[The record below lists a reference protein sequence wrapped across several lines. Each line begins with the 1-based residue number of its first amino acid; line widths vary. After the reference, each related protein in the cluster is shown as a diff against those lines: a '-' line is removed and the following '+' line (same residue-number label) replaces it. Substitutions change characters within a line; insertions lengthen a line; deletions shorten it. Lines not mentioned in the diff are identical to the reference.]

1 MKNKIVEGTLRTNP
15 RGFGFVVCL
24 DKKTKDIFIPKS
36 EMKNAIDGDIVEVQ
50 IKNITSKGL
59 DGKILKI
66 LKREKTHLAGII
78 WAKTKK
84 KYHYEVYVPL
94 LGSDWSVIVKTDR
107 NLKHGDR
114 IIMEVIK
121 WEDKKENT
129 LSKMTQ
135 YLSHI
140 SDVSKDTEAA
150 IAEFNIE
157 QHFSKKMLKEAKSL
171 NVTNEDLEK
180 RKDLTNLTTITID
193 PIGAK
198 DFDDAASISKDEK
211 GNFHLAVHVT
221 DVAHFVKPDTH
232 LDKEAAKRSNS
243 TYFPDRVVPM
253 LPHELSSDLCSLK
266 ENEVR
271 LTVSVLM
278 TFNSSGDLQNYEI
291 ARSFIKSEKRFTYE
305 EAKEVLDSKESH
317 KYKKMLKDMVELCLL
332 LKKQRF
338 QRGSIDFALPDSR
351 IILDKD
357 KNPIRI
363 DVVQYDITHQ
373 LIEEF
378 MLKANEIVATHLSKK
393 GKNLIYRIHEEPNF
407 DDFKDFFEIARSLG
421 FKLPKSPT
429 NVDIQNL
436 FLEAKDSKYL
446 HLLSIAFIK
455 NLRLACYS
463 PDNIGHFGLALK
475 HYTHFTSPIRR
486 YTDLITQRIL
496 FDEEDKTINLNEIAQ
511 ICSEKE
517 RRSFKAESSLV
528 TLKKLRFLKKIL
540 KEDPNKKFVATVTKV
555 KPFGIYFELENYF
568 VDGFLH
574 VSELD
579 DDFYEYFEEALQL
592 VGTRSHKT
600 FSFAKKIKVKIVDI
614 DLIVLEI
621 NYKFVKR

>member
-1 MKNKIVEGTLRTNP
+1 MKNKIVQGTLRTNP

-36 EMKNAIDGDIVEVQ
+36 EMQNAIDGDIVEVE

-59 DGKILKI
+59 DGRILKI

-78 WAKTKK
+78 IAKTKK

-94 LGSDWSVIVKTDR
+94 LGTDWSVIVKTDR
-107 NLKHGDR
+107 KLKNGDR
-114 IIMEVIK
+114 IIMQVIK
-121 WEDKKENT
+121 WKDKKET
-129 LSKMTQ
+129 TFCKMTK

-150 IAEFNIE
+150 ISEYDIE
-157 QHFSKKMLKEAKSL
+157 QHFSKKMLNEAKNL
-171 NVTNEDLEK
+171 KVTNEDLKK

-198 DFDDAASISKDEK
+198 DYDDAISIFKDKKE
-211 GNFHLAVHVT
+211 NFHLAVHIT
-221 DVAHFVKPDTH
+221 DVAHFVKPDSY

-243 TYFPDRVVPM
+243 TYFPDKVVPM

-271 LTVSVLM
+271 LTISVLM
-278 TFNSSGDLQNYEI
+278 EFNQSGDLQNYEI
-291 ARSFIKSEKRFTYE
+291 IRSYVKSEKRFTYE
-305 EAKEVLDSKESH
+305 EALEVLNSKKKH
-317 KYKKMLKDMVELCLL
+317 KYQKMLKEMVELCLL

-338 QRGSIDFALPDSR
+338 KRGSIDFALPDSR

-363 DVVQYDITHQ
+363 ETVQYDITHQ
-373 LIEEF
+373 MIEEF
-378 MLKANEIVATHLSKK
+378 MLKANEIVATHLTKK

-407 DDFKDFFEIARSLG
+407 EDFKDFFEIARSLG
-421 FKLPKSPT
+421 FKLPKSPE
-429 NVDIQNL
+429 NEDIQNL

-455 NLRLACYS
+455 NLKLACYS

-496 FDEEDKTINLNEIAQ
+496 FNEENKEINLNEIAQ
-511 ICSEKE
+511 VCSDKE
-517 RRSFKAESSLV
+517 RRSFKAESSLI

-540 KEDPNKKFVATVTKV
+540 KKEPRKKFDAIITKV
-555 KPFGIYFELENYF
+555 KPFGIYFELKDYF

-579 DDFYEYFEEALQL
+579 DDFYEFYEEVLQL
-592 VGTRSHKT
+592 VGTHSNKT
-600 FSFAKKIKVKIVDI
+600 FSFAKKIKVKIADI
-614 DLIVLEI
+614 NLIMLEI
-621 NYKFVKR
+621 KYKFIKR

>member
-1 MKNKIVEGTLRTNP
+1 MKNKIVQGTLKTNP
-15 RGFGFVVCL
+15 RGFGFVCCL
-24 DKKTKDIFIPKS
+24 DKKTKDVFIPKS

-59 DGKILKI
+59 DGTILKI
-66 LKREKTHLAGII
+66 VKREKTHLAGII
-78 WAKTKK
+78 WSKTAKKN
-84 KYHYEVYVPL
+84 HYEVYVPL
-94 LGSDWSVIVKTDR
+94 LGTDWSVIVKTDKIV
-107 NLKHGDR
+107 KHGDR

-121 WEDKKENT
+121 WEDKKET
-129 LSKMTQ
+129 TICKMTKH
-135 YLSHI
+135 LSHI
-140 SDVSKDTEAA
+140 SDVSKDTEAS
-150 IAEFNIE
+150 IAEFNIAENFTKEEIE
-157 QHFSKKMLKEAKSL
+157 QAQNLKI
-171 NVTNEDLEK
+171 TREDLEK
-180 RKDLTNLTTITID
+180 RKDLSNLITFTID

-198 DFDDAASISKDEK
+198 DFDDAASISKDEN
-211 GNFHLAVHVT
+211 GNFNLAVHVT
-221 DVAHFVKPDTH
+221 DVAHFIKPNTH
-232 LDKEAAKRSNS
+232 LDKVAAKRANS
-243 TYFPDRVVPM
+243 TYFPDRCVPM
-253 LPHELSSDLCSLK
+253 LPYELSSDLCSLK
-266 ENEVR
+266 ENEIR
-271 LTVSVLM
+271 LTISVLM
-278 TFNSSGDLQNYEI
+278 IFDKSGDLLNYEI

-305 EAKEVLDSKESH
+305 EAKEVLDSKKSH
-317 KYKKMLKDMVELCLL
+317 KYKKNLKDMVELCLL

-338 QRGSIDFALPDSR
+338 TRGSIDFALPDSR
-351 IILDKD
+351 LILDKD
-357 KNPIRI
+357 KSPIKI
-363 DVVQYDITHQ
+363 ETVEYDITHQ

-393 GKNLIYRIHEEPNF
+393 GRNLIYRIHEEPNF
-407 DDFKDFFEIARSLG
+407 EDFKDFFEIARSLG

-429 NVDIQNL
+429 HTDIQNL

-517 RRSFKAESSLV
+517 RLSFKAESSLI

-540 KEDPNKKFVATVTKV
+540 KKEANKKFVATVTKV

-574 VSELD
+574 VSEIGD
-579 DDFYEYFEEALQL
+579 DYYEYFEEALQL
-592 VGTRSHKT
+592 VGTHSHKT
-600 FSFAKKIKVKIVDI
+600 FSFAKKIKVKILDI
-614 DLIVLEI
+614 DLIFLEI
-621 NYKFVKR
+621 KYKFVKR